1 MTENFPAFLL
11 PALLLISA
19 FFSASEGALFSL
31 ARMEIR
37 RLIERHPRRGKL
49 VNDLLL
55 HPRRALITILIGNN
69 IVNTAAAA
77 IATLV
82 ALHLFGPGGVGLFI
96 AGFTVILIFACDVVP
111 KVFAV
116 QKNETVALASAPLL
130 EIFSLVLFPLRRLI
144 QILSDWVLSL
154 ILHEKKVDSTGL
166 ISAQELKMLVKIGE
180 EEGILNREERR
191 MIQKLFELGEKPVR
205 TIMTPRTD
213 LVALDLNASWEKQLE
228 IIKNFH
234 FSYFPVYQGSSDQ
247 IVGILSTQ
255 EVVLSG
261 DRELQKFLKPP
272 FYIPELKRIDDLLHE
287 LQDTGE
293 RFAVCVDEFGGTA
306 GVVTLEDVLEEIFG
320 EFYDEYT
327 KAESPIREL
336 GMGEFL
342 VDAKISLTEFNE
354 FFHSDFHSKEV
365 KTLGG
370 LIFEK
375 MGRVPRKGDVLD
387 LPYFRVR
394 IHDMA
399 RQRILKVVVRSTR

>member
-1 MTENFPAFLL
+1 MTESFPALL
-11 PALLLISA
+11 LLGLLLISA
-19 FFSASEGALFSL
+19 LFSASEAALFSL
-31 ARMEIR
+31 ARIEIR
-37 RLIERHPRRGKL
+37 RLLERHPRRGKL
-49 VNDLLL
+49 VSDLLL
-55 HPRRALITILIGNN
+55 HPRKALITILIGNN
-69 IVNTAAAA
+69 VVNTAAAA

-82 ALHLFGPGGVGLFI
+82 ALHLFGPGGVSLFI

-116 QKNETVALASAPLL
+116 QKNETVALALAPLL
-130 EIFSLVLFPLRRLI
+130 EIFSALLLPLRRLI
-144 QILSDWVLSL
+144 QILSDWILSL
-154 ILHEKKVDSTGL
+154 ILKEKKDSAWL

-205 TIMTPRTD
+205 AIMTPRTD

-234 FSYFPVYQGSSDQ
+234 FSYFPVYQDSLDQ
-247 IVGILSTQ
+247 IVGVLSTQ
-255 EVVLSG
+255 ELVLSG
-261 DRELQKFLKPP
+261 EKALQKFLKPP
-272 FYIPELKRIDDLLHE
+272 FYVPESKRIDDLLRE
-287 LQDTGE
+287 FQKTE
-293 RFAVCVDEFGGTA
+293 TRFAVCVDEFGGTA
-306 GVVTLEDVLEEIFG
+306 GVVTLEDALEEIFG

-327 KAESPIREL
+327 QTESSIREL

-342 VDAKISLTEFNE
+342 VDAKISLTAFNE
-354 FFHSDFHSKEV
+354 FFHSDLLSKEV

-370 LIFEK
+370 LILEK
-375 MGRVPRKGDVLD
+375 MGCVPRKGDVLD
-387 LPYFRVR
+387 LPYFSCR